1 MVRFGVCDCGNREG
15 FDGREHCEVLR
26 HETKWNPFC
35 DFMSCWSSCYHEA
48 AGTLPIGPNF

>member
-26 HETKWNPFC
+26 HEAK
-35 DFMSCWSSCYHEA
+35 
-48 AGTLPIGPNF
+48 